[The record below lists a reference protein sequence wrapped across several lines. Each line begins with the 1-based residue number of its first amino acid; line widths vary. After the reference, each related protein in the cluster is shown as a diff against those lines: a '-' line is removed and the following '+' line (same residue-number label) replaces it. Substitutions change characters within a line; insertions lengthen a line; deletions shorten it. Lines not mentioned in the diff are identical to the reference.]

1 MASIPPIRAEDAAAR
16 QALREL
22 KRLATE
28 ALRRFEHDAL
38 IEATSSLAAIPTVL
52 DPLLSYVQ
60 RTWVADVVQA
70 PPDVGDEHPGGYL

>member
-1 MASIPPIRAEDAAAR
+1 MPSTPPSRPEDAAAR

-28 ALRRFEHDAL
+28 ALRRFEHDSL

-60 RTWVADVVQA
+60 RTWVTDAVQVSAAAD
-70 PPDVGDEHPGGYL
+70 DDHPGCYL

>member
-1 MASIPPIRAEDAAAR
+1 MPPIPPIRPEDAAAR

-28 ALRRFEHDAL
+28 AWRRFEHDSL

-60 RTWVADVVQA
+60 PTWVADAVQ
-70 PPDVGDEHPGGYL
+70 VGSTTKDDNPGCDL